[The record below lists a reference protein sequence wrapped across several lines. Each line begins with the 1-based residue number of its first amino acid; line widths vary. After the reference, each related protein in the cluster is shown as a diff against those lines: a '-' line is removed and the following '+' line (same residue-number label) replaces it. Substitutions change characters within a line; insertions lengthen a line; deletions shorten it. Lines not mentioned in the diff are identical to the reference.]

1 MFLPPTNILKFS
13 KIVHIINLF
22 YRCFIIVIITFF
34 YLFIYLWNNQ
44 HCKMKIYQVGINSI
58 NQVRE
63 GPSHSFKGYCRK
75 QGIEGIKKKK

>member
-1 MFLPPTNILKFS
+1 MFLPPTNILKLL

-22 YRCFIIVIITFF
+22 YRFFFIIVIITFF

-44 HCKMKIYQVGINSI
+44 HCKMKRYQVGINSI

-63 GPSHSFKGYCRK
+63 GAFT
-75 QGIEGIKKKK
+75 